1 MTQSMTQ
8 AYQQA
13 PWRIQLQRIGLFMLV
28 LVMVALVAGL
38 YLYISAKTVEAGVQI
53 QDLEWEREKTLR
65 RISNMKSNLAF
76 ITSAAQMEGRAA
88 ALGFEPIG
96 EDSMIYMVIP
106 GYPGRQ
112 TAIMA
117 PPPAPVKI
125 NPPVIKPS
133 YKQSLW
139 EWLFQGIITVTE
151 NTRGM
156 QP

>member
-1 MTQSMTQ
+1 MSHSMTQ

-28 LVMVALVAGL
+28 LVLVALVAGL

-65 RISNMKSNLAF
+65 RISNLKSDLAF
-76 ITSAAQMEGRAA
+76 ITSAAQMEDRAQE
-88 ALGFEPIG
+88 LGFQPVNEN
-96 EDSMIYMVIP
+96 DVMYMVVP
-106 GYPGRQ
+106 GYAGRQ

-117 PPPAPVKI
+117 PPPSPVKI
-125 NPPVIKPS
+125 TPPLIKPS

-151 NTRGM
+151 STRGM

>member
-1 MTQSMTQ
+1 MSQSLTH

-28 LVMVALVAGL
+28 LVLVALVAGL

-65 RISNMKSNLAF
+65 LISNLKSNLAF
-76 ITSAAQMEGRAA
+76 ITSASQMEGRAA
-88 ALGFEPIG
+88 TLGFVPI
-96 EDSMIYMVIP
+96 EENNVQYMVIP

-112 TAIMA
+112 TAIIA
-117 PPPAPVKI
+117 PPPSPVKI
-125 NPPVIKPS
+125 SQPLIKAS
-133 YKQSLW
+133 YKESLW
-139 EWLFQGIITVTE
+139 EWLFQGISTVAE
-151 NTRGM
+151 NTRGT

>member
-1 MTQSMTQ
+1 MSQSLTH

-28 LVMVALVAGL
+28 LVLVALAAGL

-65 RISNMKSNLAF
+65 RISNLSSDLAF
-76 ITSAAQMEGRAA
+76 ITSASQMEGRAH
-88 ALGFEPIG
+88 ALGFEPVN
-96 EDSMIYMVIP
+96 EDNVTYMVIP
-106 GYPGRQ
+106 GYAGRQ

-117 PPPAPVKI
+117 PPPSPVKI
-125 NPPVIKPS
+125 TQPLIKPS